1 MRKGSNKSDTITFEE
16 TSEIKEI
23 MPDLNTQYVYRAVK
37 KSDSTGGIFD
47 AITGKPIEV
56 AEYKP
61 YQNIL
66 LESAII
72 WDGSDGKPKGRR
84 QIRYYDGCESIFVDE
99 QPKDKDTI
107 SAFQSATRQ
116 IHLQYGY
123 VKVYGYETMLK
134 KYMDMCSYNAS
145 SPYRVPTAEAIFES
159 VITEKINEQI
169 ENELDVLDEAM
180 ALSKNATDEKMVIHA
195 KYLGI
200 AFTDDIS
207 GNELPLKAVRI
218 NYRNYAKT
226 KPKNF
231 VDSYND
237 TTIEHRYLISTAI
250 ENGVINTTLVQGK
263 ALWGNGG
270 GEICEIGS
278 FTTTEGITQKI
289 LEYSQLKVG
298 ENFISQLK
306 AVSK

>member
-1 MRKGSNKSDTITFEE
+1 MGKPKTSDTIDFL
-16 TSEIKEI
+16 SNGLDNEI
-23 MPDLNTQYVYRAVK
+23 MPNLNTQYVYRALK
-37 KSDSTGGIFD
+37 KNNSVGGVYD
-47 AITGKPIEV
+47 AITGRPVEGS
-56 AEYKP
+56 EYKP

-84 QIRYYDGCESIFVDE
+84 QIRYYDGCESIFVDQ
-99 QPKDKDTI
+99 QPKEKEII

-134 KYMDMCSYNAS
+134 YYMDICSYNAN
-145 SPYRVPTAEAIFES
+145 SPYRVPNAEAIFES
-159 VITEKINEQI
+159 VLTEKISEQI
-169 ENELDVLDEAM
+169 ENELDILDEAM
-180 ALSKNATDEKMVIHA
+180 SLSKNASDDKMIIHA

-200 AFTDDIS
+200 PFYDDIS
-207 GNELPLKAVRI
+207 GNELPIKAIRVS
-218 NYRNYAKT
+218 YRNNAKLN
-226 KPKNF
+226 PKNF

-237 TTIEHRYLISTAI
+237 TTIEHRYLISNAI
-250 ENGVINTTLVQGK
+250 ENGIINTTLVSGK

-278 FTTTEGITQKI
+278 FTSTEGITQKI

-306 AVSK
+306 KISK

>member
-1 MRKGSNKSDTITFEE
+1 MGKAKTSDTIRFEGE
-16 TSEIKEI
+16 ESVDHILPN
-23 MPDLNTQYVYRAVK
+23 MNTQYVYKAVK
-37 KSDSTGGIFD
+37 KTSPVDGVYD
-47 AITGKPIEV
+47 AITGKPIDS

-107 SAFQSATRQ
+107 AAFQSATRQ

-134 KYMDMCSYNAS
+134 YYMDICSYNAN
-145 SPYRVPTAEAIFES
+145 SPYRVPNAEAIFES
-159 VITEKINEQI
+159 VITEKINEKI
-169 ENELDVLDEAM
+169 ENELDILDEAM
-180 ALSKNATDEKMVIHA
+180 ALSKKATDDKMVIHA
-195 KYLGI
+195 KYLGVS
-200 AFTDDIS
+200 FYDDIS
-207 GNELPLKAVRI
+207 GNELSLKSVRI

-226 KPKNF
+226 NPKHF
-231 VDSYND
+231 VESYND
-237 TTIEHRYLISTAI
+237 TTIEHKYLISNAI
-250 ENGVINTTLVQGK
+250 ENGVINTTLVSGK

-278 FTTTEGITQKI
+278 FTSTEGITQKI

-306 AVSK
+306 ALSK

>member
-1 MRKGSNKSDTITFEE
+1 MKKGNNKSDTITFDGGQSIE
-16 TSEIKEI
+16 EI
-23 MPDLNTQYVYRAVK
+23 MPNINTQYVYRAIK
-37 KSDSTGGIFD
+37 KTNSTGGVFD
-47 AITGKPIEV
+47 AITGRPIEIV
-56 AEYKP
+56 EYKP

-99 QPKDKDTI
+99 QPKDKETI

-134 KYMDMCSYNAS
+134 YYMDICSYNAN
-145 SPYRVPTAEAIFES
+145 SPYRVPGAEAIFES
-159 VITEKINEQI
+159 VLTEKINEQI

-180 ALSKNATDEKMVIHA
+180 SLAKSATDEKMVIHA

-200 AFTDDIS
+200 SFYDDIS
-207 GNELPLKAVRI
+207 GNEMPLKSVRI
-218 NYRNYAKT
+218 NYRNYAKSQ
-226 KPKNF
+226 PKNF

-237 TTIEHRYLISTAI
+237 TTIEHKYLISNAI
-250 ENGVINTTLVQGK
+250 ESGVINTTLVNGK

-278 FTTTEGITQKI
+278 FTSTEGITQKI